1 MNLDKAF
8 YCTLTIY
15 QKQRVPSGDL
25 TFQGKIG
32 SIDQHMLQK
41 LIFFSVWLFIGQR
54 GCFIAGTARTRGHS
68 DTADTE
74 HSQLPDCEL
83 LSWEGLRTQI
93 THRHT
98 QLIPGLT
105 LIHLETLWGFK
116 GRCSAGKT
124 HSTGTL
130 EFHSHWKAALREL
143 SFLVPEH
150 QQSPQFSARTGC
162 VQEQNKYFSALVNK
176 LFATYLGV
184 LEREGKVWPYDH
196 ATLSCSLAPGPA
208 HRSAWFVQQALPLPQ
223 PPVCGT
229 YSLTAPSIQ
238 EECPRR
244 RGKGRPRVPCFHPS
258 CAASTELCCQPLRS
272 HLAQGKGS
280 GTTTAEDKT
289 AAFRTLPQS
298 HHSPICLCYI
308 CSHSSYSVWTATVL
322 LWLCLSQPLPSQ
334 AWAEEDRAKGIQR
347 YSI

>member
-8 YCTLTIY
+8 YCRLTEHIKSNVSLPEIWLFRAKLA
-15 QKQRVPSGDL
+15 QL
-25 TFQGKIG
+25 TNICYRNW
-32 SIDQHMLQK
+32 
-41 LIFFSVWLFIGQR
+41 FFFFVWLFIGQR

-105 LIHLETLWGFK
+105 LIRLETLRGFK

-162 VQEQNKYFSALVNK
+162 AQEQNKYFSALVNK
-176 LFATYLGV
+176 LFATYLGM

-258 CAASTELCCQPLRS
+258 CAVS
-272 HLAQGKGS
+272 HYEVTWPKGRGPAPQQQKTKQLPS
-280 GTTTAEDKT
+280 GPYLSLTIHPYAYVTSAL
-289 AAFRTLPQS
+289 TLF
-298 HHSPICLCYI
+298 L
-308 CSHSSYSVWTATVL
+308 
-322 LWLCLSQPLPSQ
+322 LCLNCHGSALIMS
-334 AWAEEDRAKGIQR
+334 
-347 YSI
+347 

>member
-1 MNLDKAF
+1 MG
-8 YCTLTIY
+8 
-15 QKQRVPSGDL
+15 RVTNTDYP
-25 TFQGKIG
+25 
-32 SIDQHMLQK
+32 
-41 LIFFSVWLFIGQR
+41 
-54 GCFIAGTARTRGHS
+54 
-68 DTADTE
+68 
-74 HSQLPDCEL
+74 
-83 LSWEGLRTQI
+83 
-93 THRHT
+93 

-105 LIHLETLWGFK
+105 LIRLETLRGFK

-124 HSTGTL
+124 HSTGML

-162 VQEQNKYFSALVNK
+162 AQEQNKYFSALVNK
-176 LFATYLGV
+176 LFATYLGM

-223 PPVCGT
+223 PPACGT

-258 CAASTELCCQPLRS
+258 CAVS
-272 HLAQGKGS
+272 HYEVTWPKARGPAPQQQKTKQLPSGPYLSLAIHPYAYVTS
-280 GTTTAEDKT
+280 AL
-289 AAFRTLPQS
+289 TLF
-298 HHSPICLCYI
+298 L
-308 CSHSSYSVWTATVL
+308 
-322 LWLCLSQPLPSQ
+322 LCLNCHGSALIMS
-334 AWAEEDRAKGIQR
+334 
-347 YSI
+347 